1 MRDRERGREG
11 GREERRIITVSK
23 HLNSGM
29 KILSISSIWIL
40 GFKVKHFPNSLS

>member
-1 MRDRERGREG
+1 MISERQGKRKG
-11 GREERRIITVSK
+11 GGRRIITVSK

-29 KILSISSIWIL
+29 KSLSISSIWIL